1 MLPIIIAA
9 IESPQ
14 DRDLM
19 IEFYLTHKG
28 RMYTEAWKYMNN
40 AEDVEDMVYEALTR
54 IIDKMD
60 VFRDLQ
66 PNQRIVYSVTAVRN
80 LCYIQLTRNS
90 LHTMVSFDALEVER
104 PLQDTVSMETMMERK
119 LLNEQVRQVWS
130 TLTAEERML
139 LEQKYIL
146 RWTDEELS
154 KLLGIQPQ
162 SVRMRLTRAKRSV
175 IKQLKS
181 RGFDLTDWE

>member
-1 MLPIIIAA
+1 MLPIIISS

-19 IEFYLTHKG
+19 SEFYLSHNS
-28 RMYTEAWKYMNN
+28 RMYAEAWKYMQN
-40 AEDVEDMVYEALTR
+40 AEDVEDMVFEALTR

-60 VFRDLQ
+60 VFRNLE
-66 PNQRIVYSVTAVRN
+66 PTQRIVYAVTAVRN
-80 LCYIQLTRNS
+80 LCYIQLTRNN

-104 PLQDTVSMETMMERK
+104 PQEGSTSLESMTERK
-119 LLNEQVRQVWS
+119 LLNEQVRQVWC

-146 RWTDEELS
+146 RWSDEELS
-154 KLLGIQPQ
+154 KHLGIQPQ
-162 SVRMRLTRAKRSV
+162 SVRMRLTRAKRS
-175 IKQLKS
+175 IMKQLKF
-181 RGFDLTDWE
+181 RGFDLADWE

>member
-1 MLPIIIAA
+1 MLPIIISS
-9 IESPQ
+9 IENPQ

-19 IEFYLTHKG
+19 SEFFTTHKD
-28 RMYTEAWKYMNN
+28 RMYAEAWKYMNH
-40 AEDVEDMVYEALTR
+40 AEDVEDMVFEALAR

-66 PNQRIVYSVTAVRN
+66 PKQRVVYAVTAVRN

-104 PLQDTVSMETMMERK
+104 PLEDSESLESMTERK
-119 LLNEQVRQVWS
+119 LFNEQIRQVWR
-130 TLTAEERML
+130 TLSAEERML

-146 RWTDEELS
+146 KWSDEELS
-154 KLLGIQPQ
+154 KALNIQPQ
-162 SVRMRLTRAKRSV
+162 SVRMRLTRAKRSI
-175 IKQLKS
+175 IKQLKIQ
-181 RGFDLTDWE
+181 GFDLADWE